1 ATRRG
6 WLPWGSLT
14 GRGVTISTRRTRS
27 VILSVQIAVSA
38 VLLVGAALLS
48 RSLHRQITQDL
59 AFVDGV
65 LVGLIESPVRMD
77 AERSR
82 ALAAAIEAAALPD
95 MALVLQPPLGGGYR
109 VDDDVALSGAA
120 PEGARSAIV
129 MSASS
134 NFFHVLRLPF
144 ASGRSF
150 GGGPSSINEV
160 VVNQSLARQLVP
172 GGGVLGADI
181 VVRRTIRTVVG
192 VVADRHLTGPDDI
205 RPMVFLP
212 YTPGI
217 GPRVLVRDT
226 PQDEAAVLS
235 AIVTGIDPQATIR
248 VQPLGNWVPNAV
260 RGSTIGV
267 VLSSSIAVVAL
278 GLSAVGVFG
287 VFWYVVEER
296 RREIG
301 IRLALGAHRANI
313 IRTVFA
319 TARWS
324 LLGGLGAG
332 VILSAG
338 GAAMLKGFLHGLSP
352 LDPVSYAI
360 VAVILCVTAAVAT
373 YVPARRAAGVD
384 PATTLRSE

>member
-1 ATRRG
+1 
-6 WLPWGSLT
+6 
-14 GRGVTISTRRTRS
+14 
-27 VILSVQIAVSA
+27 
-38 VLLVGAALLS
+38 
-48 RSLHRQITQDL
+48 
-59 AFVDGV
+59 
-65 LVGLIESPVRMD
+65 M
-77 AERSR
+77 
-82 ALAAAIEAAALPD
+82 
-95 MALVLQPPLGGGYR
+95 
-109 VDDDVALSGAA
+109 
-120 PEGARSAIV
+120 
-129 MSASS
+129 
-134 NFFHVLRLPF
+134 
-144 ASGRSF
+144 
-150 GGGPSSINEV
+150 
-160 VVNQSLARQLVP
+160 
-172 GGGVLGADI
+172 
-181 VVRRTIRTVVG
+181 
-192 VVADRHLTGPDDI
+192 
-205 RPMVFLP
+205 
-212 YTPGI
+212 
-217 GPRVLVRDT
+217 
-226 PQDEAAVLS
+226 LS

-313 IRTVFA
+313 IRTVFV